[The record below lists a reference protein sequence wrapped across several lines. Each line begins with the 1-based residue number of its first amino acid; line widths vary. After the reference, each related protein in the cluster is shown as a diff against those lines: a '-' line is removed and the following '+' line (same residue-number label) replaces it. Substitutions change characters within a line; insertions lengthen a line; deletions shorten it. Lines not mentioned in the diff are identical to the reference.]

1 MHRIARTGA
10 AVAALV
16 TALTSVDA
24 FASEPKPV
32 YIGLDGEFGFAGS
45 TSAQAIR
52 LGARIAAD
60 EVNRAGGV
68 LGGRPLRLI
77 EKDNR
82 TLPARSRQN
91 LREFAVVEDLVAVL
105 CGRFSPTVIETI
117 AEVHTLRIPLLDP
130 WAAADGIID
139 HGFKPSYTFRL
150 SLRDSWAMPVILDF
164 LEKKGVRSVGLL
176 FLNSSWGR
184 SNEAAVRH
192 ETRSR
197 PNLRVV
203 GIRWFNNL
211 ERRDSMLKKY
221 AELKQEGARGLILV
235 ANNAEASDLV
245 KGIAALDPGER
256 LPIAAHWGIT
266 GATFA
271 EEVGADLGKVDL
283 AVVQTYSFIGAKR
296 AKAKPVIEAAKR
308 LLQVDSE
315 RKIASPVGVAHAYD
329 LVHILARAID
339 IAGSTDRAAVRDA
352 LEKVRNYSGLI
363 QDYPQPF
370 TPARHDALGR
380 EIVHMARYAADGALE
395 RAR

>member
-1 MHRIARTGA
+1 MHRSARTGA
-10 AVAALV
+10 AIAALV
-16 TALTSVDA
+16 AALTSVDT
-24 FASEPKPV
+24 FASEGKPV

-52 LGARIAAD
+52 LGARIAVD
-60 EVNRAGGV
+60 EVNAAGGV
-68 LGGRPLRLI
+68 LGGRPLKLI

-91 LREFAVVEDLVAVL
+91 LREFAAVDDLVAVL

-117 AEVHTLRIPLLDP
+117 AEVHALKIPLLDP

-150 SLRDSWAMPVILDF
+150 SLRDSWAMPTILDF
-164 LEKKGVRSVGLL
+164 LERKGVRNVGLL

-184 SNEAAVRH
+184 SNETAIRH
-192 ETRSR
+192 EIQLR
-197 PNLRVV
+197 PGMRIV

-221 AELKQEGARGLILV
+221 AELKQDGARGLILV

-245 KGIAALDPGER
+245 KGIAALDSRER

-271 EEVGADLGKVDL
+271 QEVGADLGKVDL

-296 AKAKPVIEAAKR
+296 PKARQVIQAAKK
-308 LLQVDSE
+308 LLEVDSE

-339 IAGSTDRAAVRDA
+339 KAGSTDRAAVRDA
-352 LEKVRNYSGLI
+352 LENVRNYSGLI
-363 QDYPQPF
+363 QDYPRPF
-370 TPARHDALGR
+370 TPARHDALSR

-395 RAR
+395 RVR